1 MSKHTSIIVVAV
13 LYCSF
18 TFFFFVCLDKG
29 VIFLNTFACARA
41 PVSVVILLSEEAGT
55 FGGDVTYMSRVHVL
69 YLLPSA
75 L

>member
-18 TFFFFVCLDKG
+18 TFFFLFVWIKESF
-29 VIFLNTFACARA
+29 FLTPSPARA